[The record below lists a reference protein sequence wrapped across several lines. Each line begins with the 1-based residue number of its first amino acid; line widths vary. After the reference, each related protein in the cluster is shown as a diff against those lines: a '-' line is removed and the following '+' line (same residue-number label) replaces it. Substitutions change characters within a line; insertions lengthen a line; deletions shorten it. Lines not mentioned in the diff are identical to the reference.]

1 LDGIITF
8 NKLGKESMTKVVVKF
23 IDELRAQVKEK
34 GIKIKLDKESTNW
47 LIAKGF
53 DPKMGARPLQRVI
66 DKEIKRPLA
75 KLMLF
80 GDLKNGG
87 LLNITV
93 QFDKLVLL
101 STPKEPKT
109 PLLIVDATT
118 SLVDIDAI

>member
-8 NKLGKESMTKVVVKF
+8 NKLAKETMVKIITKF
-23 IDELRAQVKEK
+23 MDELRAQVKEK
-34 GIKIKLDKESTNW
+34 GIRVKLDKESTNW

-53 DPKMGARPLQRVI
+53 DSKMGARPLQRVI

-87 LLNITV
+87 LLTITV
-93 QFDKLVLL
+93 QDDRLCLL
-101 STPKEPKT
+101 STPKESKI
-109 PLLIVDATT
+109 PLLSISNNVTENA
-118 SLVDIDAI
+118 V

>member
-1 LDGIITF
+1 MTF
-8 NKLGKESMTKVVVKF
+8 NKLGKESMTKIVVKF
-23 IDELRAQVKEK
+23 IDELRAQIKDK

-80 GDLKNGG
+80 GSLKNGG
-87 LLNITV
+87 TAAITIAD
-93 QFDKLVLL
+93 DKLVIVD
-101 STPKEPKT
+101 TPREVKT
-109 PLLIVDATT
+109 PLLTVDNTT
-118 SLVDIDAI
+118 SLVSIDGV